1 MTDRVYPSSKPATNG
16 AAPAPNGTFPA
27 TKSQLYGA
35 TRPAYRPQPHHR
47 RRHGRSCWCSCCLWL
62 TLTFLFLILLVAIAG
77 AIFYVVYRPHRPSFS
92 VTSLKVS
99 YLNVTSSSTL
109 NSRFDLSIGAKNPN
123 KKLVYTY
130 DPIAISILSNDIDIG
145 EGTVPSF
152 VHGKKNTTLLKSAI
166 TSSGRQLDSDSAST
180 LKTDVK
186 SKNSLSL
193 KIELDTK
200 VKAKMGGFNSPK
212 IGIRVACDGI
222 KATVPTGKT
231 AVTGSTSNS
240 KCEVDIRIKI
250 WKWTF

>member
-109 NSRFDLSIGAKNPN
+109 NSKFDLSVAAENPN

-212 IGIRVACDGI
+212 IGIRVSCDGI

-231 AVTGSTSNS
+231 AVTASTSNS